1 MLDLGLKIVA
11 AYLVGSIMGGLVLRS
26 LIGGA
31 DIRQEGS
38 GNAGATNA
46 LRTRG
51 KGFGVAVALV
61 DVAKG
66 LVAAGLLPLIAIPG
80 VAPASEIAPG
90 WVPALCAM
98 AAVFGHIWPVW
109 HGFRGGKGAATLVG
123 TLIII
128 EPMALLPVFGVW
140 ILCLL
145 LTGYVGLATVLA
157 GVAAPVYALF
167 IGAGVESVF
176 FTFAAVMCLTI
187 IYTHRSN
194 LQRLTRGTEARFDSV
209 MLFRK
214 AK

>member
-11 AYLVGSIMGGLVLRS
+11 AYLLGSVMGGLILRS
-26 LIGGA
+26 LVGGA

-51 KGFGVAVALV
+51 KGFGAAVALV
-61 DVAKG
+61 DVVKG
-66 LVAAGLLPLIAIPG
+66 AVAAGLLPLIALPG
-80 VAPASEIAPG
+80 LEPATELVGG

-98 AAVFGHIWPVW
+98 AAVFGHIWPIW

-123 TLIII
+123 TLIVI

-140 ILCLL
+140 ILCLI

-157 GVAAPVYALF
+157 AVAAPVYALF
-167 IGAGVESVF
+167 VGGVESIL
-176 FTFAAVMCLTI
+176 FTFAGVMCLTI

-194 LQRLTRGTEARFDSV
+194 LQRLARGTEARFDSV